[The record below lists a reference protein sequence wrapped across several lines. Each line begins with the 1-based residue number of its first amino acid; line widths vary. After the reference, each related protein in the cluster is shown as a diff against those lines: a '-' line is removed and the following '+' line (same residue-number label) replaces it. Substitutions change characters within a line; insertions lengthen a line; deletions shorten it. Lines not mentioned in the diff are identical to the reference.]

1 MDHETRATSSRTAT
15 RARGRRF
22 FLHRQF
28 ALLWT
33 GQTLSTFGSYISGA
47 GLPIVAIQLLSGTPL
62 QLGLLAA
69 CDSIPVLLISLPA
82 GVWIDHMP
90 RRPLMIGAD
99 IGRALLLC
107 CVPLAYALGIL
118 QFNLLYLVAL
128 LIGTLTIFF
137 AVAQRSLIPSLLQ
150 EHELMLGNSRL
161 GMSDALAEIGGPP
174 FASWLIQ
181 IITAP
186 LALLFDASS
195 FLLSACCIW
204 RLRVTERASV
214 SATDQSSHTDSE
226 ATSGQFWQDLSAGL
240 QILVSHPYLR
250 AIAAY
255 TGLFTFC
262 GGSFAALY
270 MLYLLRTLH
279 LPLIGYGAVVMM
291 GGLGN
296 LLGVMLAGKIARR
309 YGLGKTLIGST
320 ILFGV
325 MALTTP
331 LATGPTWVVVG
342 ILMAGQLIGDTA
354 LTVYMIHALSWRQ
367 TALPA
372 QFQGR
377 INACMHL
384 LEEGI
389 GPIGAISAAI
399 FCQLTNNIRLTLL
412 LGALGML
419 LAAICLFIS
428 PFWCL
433 PSSTKSFVRY
443 HLQMSA
449 K

>member
-1 MDHETRATSSRTAT
+1 MDHKTLATSSRTAPC
-15 RARGRRF
+15 ARGRRF

-33 GQTLSTFGSYISGA
+33 GQTLSTFGSYISNA
-47 GLPIVAIQLLSGTPL
+47 GLPIVAIQLLHGTPL

-69 CDSIPVLLISLPA
+69 CNSIPVLLISLPA
-82 GVWIDHMP
+82 GVWIDHVP

-107 CVPLAYALGIL
+107 CVPLAYELGVL

-137 AVAQRSLIPSLLQ
+137 VVAQRSLVPAILQ
-150 EHELMLGNSRL
+150 EHELIRGNSRL

-186 LALLFDASS
+186 IALLFDASS

-204 RLRVTERASV
+204 RLGVPERTSV
-214 SATDQSSHTDSE
+214 SVVDQSSHTGSNTPSE
-226 ATSGQFWQDLSAGL
+226 HFWQDLSAGL
-240 QILVSHPYLR
+240 QMLVKHPYLR
-250 AIAAY
+250 ALAAY

-262 GGSFAALY
+262 GGSFSALY

-279 LPLIGYGAVVMM
+279 LPLIGYGLVVMM

-296 LLGVMLAGKIARR
+296 LLGVMLAGRIARR
-309 YGLGKTLIGST
+309 YGLGKTLIGCT
-320 ILFGV
+320 VLFGV
-325 MALTTP
+325 MALGTP
-331 LATGPTWVVVG
+331 LAAGPTWIVVV
-342 ILMAGQLIGDTA
+342 ILMASQLIGDAA
-354 LTVYMIHALSWRQ
+354 LTVYTIHALSWRQ
-367 TALPA
+367 TALPVR
-372 QFQGR
+372 FHGR

-389 GPIGAISAAI
+389 GPIGAICAAI

-419 LAAICLFIS
+419 LAASCLLIS
-428 PFWCL
+428 PFW
-433 PSSTKSFVRY
+433 
-443 HLQMSA
+443 HLTDTTGKIDAIDSL
-449 K
+449 